1 MPVILIL
8 TIIVH
13 ELAKKK
19 QPSTNFSKIKNN
31 TVIDK
36 TGNCQGH
43 SDPVNSHKLQR
54 SSREAVQDSCL
65 YNGVTQPKCLIELNT
80 LSFDL
85 GKANTG
91 FRNAI

>member
-1 MPVILIL
+1 MPVILKL

-19 QPSTNFSKIKNN
+19 PTNFSKIKNN

-43 SDPVNSHKLQR
+43 SDLVNSHKLQR

-65 YNGVTQPKCLIELNT
+65 YNGVTQPKSLIELNT

>member
-19 QPSTNFSKIKNN
+19 NLLILAKSRI

>member
-19 QPSTNFSKIKNN
+19 KPTNFSKIKNN
-31 TVIDK
+31 TVIDI

-43 SDPVNSHKLQR
+43 SDLVNSHKLQR

>member
-19 QPSTNFSKIKNN
+19 KPTNFSKIKNN

-43 SDPVNSHKLQR
+43 SDLVNSHKLQR